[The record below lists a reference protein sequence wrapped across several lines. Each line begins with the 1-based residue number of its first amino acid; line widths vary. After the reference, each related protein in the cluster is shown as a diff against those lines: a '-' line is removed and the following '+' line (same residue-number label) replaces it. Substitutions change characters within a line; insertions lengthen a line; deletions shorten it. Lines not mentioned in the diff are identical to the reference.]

1 VIFHQGVFSM
11 NEALR
16 KSLKQLRLSGLLESL
31 EIRLQ
36 EAGGNGLSHGEFLEL
51 ILQDELAVRGN
62 RQLERRFKAA
72 QFRERKTLE
81 DFDWSFNPA
90 IPRKQIY
97 DLASCRFLRE
107 GRDVLWLGPP
117 GVGKS
122 FMVQAIGYQAI
133 KAGYTVYYRSIFD
146 LVRDFLHD
154 EVLGQEDTMLS
165 KYLKPEL
172 LIIDDMGMKQ
182 LPRRSGEC
190 LFEVVMRRYER
201 RSTMMT
207 SNRPLEDWGKLLGD
221 APSATAI
228 LDRFLHHAEL
238 VQMTGRSYRLQHR
251 TAAIAEGIEDSNPV
265 DVPCG
270 SGARRPV
277 SKPANA
283 PPGSAAKHLGSKP
296 ANAPPGSAAKH
307 LGSKPA
313 NAPLGSGA
321 A

>member
-1 VIFHQGVFSM
+1 M

-16 KSLKQLRLSGLLESL
+16 KTLKQLRLSGLLESL
-31 EIRLQ
+31 EVRLQ
-36 EAGGNGLSHGEFLEL
+36 EAAGNNLSHGEFLEL

-62 RQLERRFKAA
+62 RQLERRFKTAE
-72 QFRERKTLE
+72 FRERKSLE
-81 DFDWSFNPA
+81 DFDWSFNPS

-122 FMVQAIGYQAI
+122 FMVQAIGHQAI
-133 KAGYTVYYRSIFD
+133 KAGYTVLYRSVFD

-154 EVLGQEDTMLS
+154 EVLGQEDKMLTT
-165 KYLKPEL
+165 YLKPEL

-190 LFEVVMRRYER
+190 LFEVVMRRYET

-221 APSATAI
+221 VPSATAI

-238 VQMTGRSYRLQHR
+238 VQMTGRSYRLRHHS
-251 TAAIAEGIEDSNPV
+251 ASGPEGVV
-265 DVPCG
+265 D
-270 SGARRPV
+270 

-283 PPGSAAKHLGSKP
+283 PSGSEDMK
-296 ANAPPGSAAKH
+296 
-307 LGSKPA
+307 
-313 NAPLGSGA
+313 
-321 A
+321 

>member
-1 VIFHQGVFSM
+1 M

-16 KSLKQLRLSGLLESL
+16 KTLKQLRLSGLLESL

-36 EAGGNGLSHGEFLEL
+36 EATGNGLSHGEFLEL

-72 QFRERKTLE
+72 QFRERKSLE

-154 EVLGQEDTMLS
+154 EVLGQEDKMLN

-190 LFEVVMRRYER
+190 LFEVVMRRYET

-221 APSATAI
+221 APGATAI

-238 VQMTGRSYRLQHR
+238 VRMTGRSYRLRHQ
-251 TAAIAEGIEDSNPV
+251 TAQLPDGVADSKPANAPSGS
-265 DVPCG
+265 PTKHSGSKPANAPSG
-270 SGARRPV
+270 SGAKRPD

-283 PPGSAAKHLGSKP
+283 PPGSG
-296 ANAPPGSAAKH
+296 
-307 LGSKPA
+307 
-313 NAPLGSGA
+313 GA
-321 A
+321 

>member
-1 VIFHQGVFSM
+1 M

-16 KSLKQLRLSGLLESL
+16 KTLKQLRLSGLLESL

-36 EAGGNGLSHGEFLEL
+36 EAAGHGLSHAEFLEL
-51 ILQDELAVRGN
+51 IVQDELAVRDD
-62 RQLERRFKAA
+62 RKLERRFKTA
-72 QFRERKTLE
+72 QFRERKSLE
-81 DFDWSFNPA
+81 DFDWSFNPS

-154 EVLGQEDTMLS
+154 EVLGQEDKILN

-190 LFEVVMRRYER
+190 LFEVVMRRYET

-221 APSATAI
+221 APGASAI

-238 VQMTGRSYRLQHR
+238 VQMTGRSYRLRHHSASSSEEAQDSKPANAPSGS
-251 TAAIAEGIEDSNPV
+251 AAKRP
-265 DVPCG
+265 G
-270 SGARRPV
+270 SKPANAPAGSVGKKPS

-283 PPGSAAKHLGSKP
+283 PPGSGEEGPSSKP
-296 ANAPPGSAAKH
+296 ANAPPGS
-307 LGSKPA
+307 
-313 NAPLGSGA
+313 
-321 A
+321 

>member
-1 VIFHQGVFSM
+1 M

-16 KSLKQLRLSGLLESL
+16 KTLKQLRLSGLLESL

-36 EAGGNGLSHGEFLEL
+36 EAAGHGLSHGEFLEL
-51 ILQDELAVRGN
+51 ILQDELAVRGD

-72 QFRERKTLE
+72 EFRERKSLE
-81 DFDWSFNPA
+81 DFDWSFNPS

-133 KAGYTVYYRSIFD
+133 KAGYTVFYRSIFD

-154 EVLGQEDTMLS
+154 EVLGQEDKMLT

-190 LFEVVMRRYER
+190 LFEVVMRRYET

-221 APSATAI
+221 VPSATAI

-238 VQMTGRSYRLQHR
+238 VRMTGRSYRLRHHSASAR
-251 TAAIAEGIEDSNPV
+251 TEVEDSKPANAPS
-265 DVPCG
+265 G
-270 SGARRPV
+270 SEEKRPSSKPANAPSGSV
-277 SKPANA
+277 GKRPSSKPANA
-283 PPGSAAKHLGSKP
+283 PPGSEKERPSSKP
-296 ANAPPGSAAKH
+296 ANAPPGSDVSEEEEA
-307 LGSKPA
+307 
-313 NAPLGSGA
+313 
-321 A
+321 